1 MDAPTPL
8 RHRLLPGRP
17 YPLGATWDGHGVN
30 IALFS
35 ANAESVELCLFDE
48 SGQREVERIALGE
61 KTDDVW
67 HGYLPDLRPGR
78 LYGFRVHGPYAPEA
92 GHRFNPNKLLLD
104 PYARSLS
111 GPIRWTDAHY
121 GYRIGSGRADL
132 SFDRRD
138 NARSMVKARVVDP
151 AFTWGGDRR
160 PDVPWTETLIYEA
173 HVRGLTK
180 RFPQMPPAQRG
191 TFAALG
197 RPEVTGYLKDLG
209 VTAIELLPVHA
220 FHQDRFLTEKGLINY
235 WGYSTLAFFAPEP
248 RYVANGHGA
257 IGEFRSMVRGLHE
270 AGIEVIL
277 DVVYNHTCEGNHL
290 GPTFSLRGI
299 DNASYYRL
307 KPGDPRHY
315 ADDTGT
321 GNALN
326 LAHPRVLQMVM
337 DSLRY
342 WVTEMHVDGFRFDL
356 ASTLGREAIDGKDGG
371 PFDPRSGFF
380 DAVRQDPVLNRVKLI
395 AEPWDI
401 GPGGYQL
408 GNYPTGWAEWNDRF
422 RDTVR
427 RFWRG
432 DRGIVPELAGRL
444 TGSAD
449 VFERNGRRPWS
460 SINAVACHDGFTLAD
475 LVRYADKHNEANG
488 EHGRDGHDH
497 NFSANYGEE
506 GPTADPARKAL
517 RKRQQRNLMASVLL
531 SQGTPMILAGDEFGR
546 TQYGNNNA
554 YCQDNEISWVDWSF
568 LHDHGHDGA
577 DLHAF
582 TKRLIALRREHPVL
596 RRPRFLHGREV
607 SPRGLRDIL
616 WLRPDGQERT
626 EADWKD
632 PQNRAFG
639 LMLSGDAG
647 TFVGA
652 DGQVEVDSVLLII
665 ANAHA
670 EALTFV
676 LPRVPGAR
684 GWTMVVDTMTPTG
697 EPAADRLHHAPGAD
711 YRLDGRCLAV
721 FELDD

>member
-1 MDAPTPL
+1 MDAPSPQ

-30 IALFS
+30 VALFS
-35 ANAESVELCLFDE
+35 ANAEAVELCLFDE
-48 SGQREVERIALGE
+48 SGQREIERVALGE

-67 HGYLPDLRPGR
+67 HGYLPDLRPGQ
-78 LYGFRVHGPYAPEA
+78 LYGYRVHGPYAPEA
-92 GHRFNPNKLLLD
+92 GHRFNANKLLLD

-111 GPIRWTDAHY
+111 GTIRWTDAHY
-121 GYRIGSGRADL
+121 GYRAGSRRADL

-160 PDVPWTETLIYEA
+160 PEVPWPNTVIYEA

-180 RFPQMPPAQRG
+180 RFPRMATAQRG
-191 TFAALG
+191 TFAGLG
-197 RPEVTGYLKDLG
+197 RPEVIAYLKDLG
-209 VTAIELLPVHA
+209 ITAIELLPVHA

-290 GPTFSLRGI
+290 GPTFTFRGI

-307 KPGDPRHY
+307 KPDDPRYY

-321 GNALN
+321 GNALD

-356 ASTLGREAIDGKDGG
+356 ASTLGRESIDGSQAGA
-371 PFDPRSGFF
+371 FDPQSGFF

-395 AEPWDI
+395 AEPWDV

-408 GNYPTGWAEWNDRF
+408 GRYPPGWAEWNDRF

-432 DRGIVPELAGRL
+432 DRGILPELAGRL

-449 VFERNGRRPWS
+449 LFEANGRRPWS
-460 SINAVACHDGFTLAD
+460 SINAVACHDGFTTAD
-475 LVRYADKHNEANG
+475 LVRYAEKHNEANG
-488 EHGRDGHDH
+488 EYGRDGHDH

-506 GPTADPARKAL
+506 GPTADPARRAL
-517 RKRQQRNLMASVLL
+517 RKRQQRNLLASVLL

-554 YCQDNEISWVDWSF
+554 YCQDNEVSWIDWTF
-568 LHDHGHDGA
+568 LHDHGHDGRE
-577 DLHAF
+577 LHAF
-582 TKRLIALRREHPVL
+582 IRRLIALRRAHPVL

-607 SPRGLRDIL
+607 SARGLRDIV
-616 WLRPDGQERT
+616 WLRPDGRERT
-626 EADWKD
+626 EADWRD
-632 PQNRAFG
+632 PQNRTFG
-639 LMLSGDAG
+639 LLLSGDAG
-647 TFVGA
+647 VYLGPDGA
-652 DGQVEVDSVLLII
+652 PETDAVLLIL

-670 EALTFV
+670 EAVTAQ
-676 LPRVPGAR
+676 LPAIADAERWR
-684 GWTMVVDTMTPTG
+684 CLLDTVEPTG
-697 EPAADRLHHAPGAD
+697 QPPAGRLHRAPGAD
-711 YRLDGRCLAV
+711 YRLEGRSLAV
-721 FELDD
+721 FALED